1 MFRSLRLRGAD
12 LPQGLFAIHLIES
25 HKTPIMNEPKN
36 YFGSAIFKLDDRP
49 RFNRGLNEMISA
61 LSAYW
66 RRGIFIGD
74 NLLTFGKNLSFLDD
88 QALMAAIQRHAETDI
103 ERSIIWRTA
112 VLVWAARNGLRREG
126 AFVECG
132 CYKGISA
139 RIICDVIDF
148 NSSQKDFFLYDVFEY
163 PEGGASFPKLPDIGP
178 TLFDEVK
185 ARFADV
191 TRAHIIKGLVPES
204 LIDTAPEQIAFLHI
218 DMNNV
223 APEIAALDLLFERVV
238 PGGMIVLDD
247 YGYIPYVAQ
256 RDAER
261 VWFAQRGYDVLE
273 LPTSQGLVIR

>member
-1 MFRSLRLRGAD
+1 M
-12 LPQGLFAIHLIES
+12 
-25 HKTPIMNEPKN
+25 TEPKN
-36 YFGSAIFKLDDRP
+36 YFGQTIFKLDDQQK
-49 RFNRGLNEMISA
+49 FNRGLTDIFGA
-61 LSAYW
+61 LNPYW
-66 RRGIFIGD
+66 RRGIFLGD
-74 NLLTFGKNLSFLDD
+74 NLITFSKNLSFLDD
-88 QALMAAIQRHAETDI
+88 VSLMNAINKYAQTDI

-112 VLVWAARNGLRREG
+112 VLVWAARNGLKREG

-132 CYKGISA
+132 CYKGTSA
-139 RIICDVIDF
+139 RIICDAVDF
-148 NSSQKDFFLYDVFEY
+148 NASEKDFFLYDVFEY
-163 PEGGASFPKLPDIGP
+163 PEGGAPFSKLPGMGP

-191 TRAHIIKGLVPES
+191 PRAHIIKGLVPES

-223 APEIAALDLLFERVV
+223 TPEIAALDLLFERVV
-238 PGGMIVLDD
+238 PGGMIILDD